1 MQCIPEVVVVAGKR
15 AVQGVSP
22 DMLMEAM
29 DAVTDGVVIVDTDSR
44 IVYLNE
50 AYTHILNVKK
60 EKVLY
65 RRMDEIEPGA
75 VILDTLMDH
84 KPRLHQFVEVRTR
97 GKKILVNITPIF
109 KGGVFCGAISVFKD
123 ITEITVV
130 QRELEKTQ
138 RLSHSIFKAL
148 STEKPSLPREF
159 SHIIGEDP
167 AFLRCL
173 KMAEIVAPTDATV
186 LIEGESGAGKEV
198 FVQAIR
204 SLSGKRSYPFVSMN
218 CSAIPETLIESELF
232 GYTSGSFTGASRG
245 GKAGKF
251 ELADGGTIFLDEIGE
266 MPLFMQSKLLRVLQ
280 SGEIQKIG
288 SDKVQKVD
296 VRVIAATNRNLKQ
309 MVEDGKFRED
319 LYFRLNTFKIVIPPL
334 RRRRKDILLLAN
346 HFLDIFSEKYHKHLS
361 FSPGTAAVLQKSP
374 WSGNVRQLESCVE
387 YAVIVAGGSVI
398 LPEDL
403 PDELLQGQSRDGY
416 TAELPEKEQRAPSG
430 QEQNVSPL
438 RMDIQQIERERM
450 REALEKAQGNKT
462 KAMELLGISRRTFYK
477 KYKLYGFS
485 NNVYTK

>member
-1 MQCIPEVVVVAGKR
+1 
-15 AVQGVSP
+15 
-22 DMLMEAM
+22 
-29 DAVTDGVVIVDTDSR
+29 
-44 IVYLNE
+44 
-50 AYTHILNVKK
+50 
-60 EKVLY
+60 
-65 RRMDEIEPGA
+65 
-75 VILDTLMDH
+75 
-84 KPRLHQFVEVRTR
+84 
-97 GKKILVNITPIF
+97 
-109 KGGVFCGAISVFKD
+109 
-123 ITEITVV
+123 
-130 QRELEKTQ
+130 
-138 RLSHSIFKAL
+138 
-148 STEKPSLPREF
+148 
-159 SHIIGEDP
+159 
-167 AFLRCL
+167 
-173 KMAEIVAPTDATV
+173 
-186 LIEGESGAGKEV
+186 
-198 FVQAIR
+198 
-204 SLSGKRSYPFVSMN
+204 
-218 CSAIPETLIESELF
+218 
-232 GYTSGSFTGASRG
+232 
-245 GKAGKF
+245 
-251 ELADGGTIFLDEIGE
+251 
-266 MPLFMQSKLLRVLQ
+266 
-280 SGEIQKIG
+280 
-288 SDKVQKVD
+288 
-296 VRVIAATNRNLKQ
+296 AATNRNLKQ

-485 NNVYTK
+485 NDLYTK

>member
-1 MQCIPEVVVVAGKR
+1 MAGEGT
-15 AVQGVSP
+15 VQRVSP

-50 AYTHILNVKK
+50 AYTHILNVKR

-65 RRMDEIEPGA
+65 RRMAEIEPGA

-109 KGGVFCGAISVFKD
+109 KEGVFCGAVSVFKD

-148 STEKPSLPREF
+148 SAEKPSLPREF
-159 SHIIGEDP
+159 SHIVGEDQ

-204 SLSGKRSYPFVSMN
+204 SLSGKRSRTFVSMN

-232 GYTSGSFTGASRG
+232 GYTAGSFTGASRG

-296 VRVIAATNRNLKQ
+296 VRVIAATNRDLKQ
-309 MVEDGKFRED
+309 MVADGKFRED

-334 RRRRKDILLLAN
+334 RKRPGDILLLAN
-346 HFLDIFSEKYHKHLS
+346 HFLDIFSEKYHKRLS
-361 FSPGTAAVLQKSP
+361 FSPGTAAVLQKST

-387 YAVIVAGGSVI
+387 YAVIVAGGNVV

-403 PDELLQGQSRDGY
+403 PDELLQGQDGDGY
-416 TAELPEKEQRAPSG
+416 PAELSEKEQEAPSG
-430 QEQNVSPL
+430 RERDVSSL

-462 KAMELLGISRRTFYK
+462 RAMELLGISRRTFYK

>member
-1 MQCIPEVVVVAGKR
+1 MVVVAGEGT
-15 AVQGVSP
+15 VQRVSP

-65 RRMDEIEPGA
+65 RRMAEIEPGA

-109 KGGVFCGAISVFKD
+109 KEGVFCGAVSVFKD

-148 STEKPSLPREF
+148 SAEKPSLPREF
-159 SHIIGEDP
+159 SHIVGEDP

-204 SLSGKRSYPFVSMN
+204 SLSGKRSRTFVSMN

-232 GYTSGSFTGASRG
+232 GYTAGSFTGASRG

-309 MVEDGKFRED
+309 LVADGKFRED

-334 RRRRKDILLLAN
+334 RKRPGDILLLAN

-387 YAVIVAGGSVI
+387 YAVIVAGGSVV

-403 PDELLQGQSRDGY
+403 PDELLQRQDGDGY
-416 TAELPEKEQRAPSG
+416 PAVLPEKEQEVPSG
-430 QEQNVSPL
+430 RQPEESSL

>member
-1 MQCIPEVVVVAGKR
+1 MAGVPGAQR
-15 AVQGVSP
+15 VSP

-75 VILDTLMDH
+75 VILDTLIDH

-109 KGGVFCGAISVFKD
+109 KEGIFCGAISVFKD

-148 STEKPSLPREF
+148 SAEKPLLPREF

-173 KMAEIVAPTDATV
+173 KMAEIVAPTEATV

-204 SLSGKRSYPFVSMN
+204 SLSGKRSRTFVSMN

-232 GYTSGSFTGASRG
+232 GYTAGSFTGASRS

-309 MVEDGKFRED
+309 MVADGKFRED

-334 RRRRKDILLLAN
+334 RKRPKDIMLLAN
-346 HFLDIFSEKYHKHLS
+346 HFLDRFSEKYNKHLS

-387 YAVIVAGGSVI
+387 YAVIVAGGNVI

-403 PDELLQGQSRDGY
+403 PDELLQGQDGDGY
-416 TAELPEKEQRAPSG
+416 PAELPEKEQSVP
-430 QEQNVSPL
+430 VSPQKDVSSL
-438 RMDIQQIERERM
+438 RMDIEQIERERM

-462 KAMELLGISRRTFYK
+462 RAMELLGISRRTFYK

-485 NNVYTK
+485 NNMYTK

>member
-1 MQCIPEVVVVAGKR
+1 
-15 AVQGVSP
+15 
-22 DMLMEAM
+22 MLMEAM

-65 RRMDEIEPGA
+65 RRMAEIEPGA

-109 KGGVFCGAISVFKD
+109 KEGVFCGAVSVFKD

-148 STEKPSLPREF
+148 SAEKPSLPREF
-159 SHIIGEDP
+159 SHIVGEDP

-204 SLSGKRSYPFVSMN
+204 SLSGKRSRTFVSMN

-232 GYTSGSFTGASRG
+232 GYTAGSFTGASRG

-296 VRVIAATNRNLKQ
+296 VRVIAATNRDLKQ
-309 MVEDGKFRED
+309 MVADGKFRED

-334 RRRRKDILLLAN
+334 RKRPGDILLLAN

-387 YAVIVAGGSVI
+387 YAVIVAGGSVV

-403 PDELLQGQSRDGY
+403 PDELLQGQDGDGY
-416 TAELPEKEQRAPSG
+416 PAVLPENEQEVPSG
-430 QEQNVSPL
+430 RQQEESSL

>member
-1 MQCIPEVVVVAGKR
+1 MVAVAGKGT
-15 AVQGVSP
+15 VQRVSP

-50 AYTHILNVKK
+50 AYTHILNVKR

-65 RRMDEIEPGA
+65 RRMAEIEPGA

-109 KGGVFCGAISVFKD
+109 KEGVFCGAVSVFKD

-148 STEKPSLPREF
+148 SAEKPSLPREF
-159 SHIIGEDP
+159 SHIVGEDP

-204 SLSGKRSYPFVSMN
+204 SLSGKRSRTFVSMN

-232 GYTSGSFTGASRG
+232 GYTAGSFTGASRG

-296 VRVIAATNRNLKQ
+296 VRVIAATNRDLKQ
-309 MVEDGKFRED
+309 MVADGKFRED

-334 RRRRKDILLLAN
+334 RKRPGDILLLAN
-346 HFLDIFSEKYHKHLS
+346 HFLDIFSEKYHKRLS
-361 FSPGTAAVLQKSP
+361 FFPGTAAVLQKSP
-374 WSGNVRQLESCVE
+374 WLGNVRQLESCVE
-387 YAVIVAGGSVI
+387 YAVIVAGGNVI

-403 PDELLQGQSRDGY
+403 PDELLQGQDGDGY
-416 TAELPEKEQRAPSG
+416 PAELPEKEQEAPSAR
-430 QEQNVSPL
+430 ERDVSSL
-438 RMDIQQIERERM
+438 RRDIQQIERERM

-462 KAMELLGISRRTFYK
+462 RAMELLGISRRTFYK

-485 NNVYTK
+485 NNMYTK

>member
-1 MQCIPEVVVVAGKR
+1 
-15 AVQGVSP
+15 
-22 DMLMEAM
+22 MLMEAM

-65 RRMDEIEPGA
+65 RRMAEIEPGA

-109 KGGVFCGAISVFKD
+109 KEGVFCGAVSVFKD

-148 STEKPSLPREF
+148 SAEKPSLPCEF
-159 SHIIGEDP
+159 SHIVGEDP

-204 SLSGKRSYPFVSMN
+204 SLSGKRSRTFVSMN

-232 GYTSGSFTGASRG
+232 GYTAGSFTGASRG

-296 VRVIAATNRNLKQ
+296 VRVIAATNRDLKQ
-309 MVEDGKFRED
+309 MVADGKFRED

-334 RRRRKDILLLAN
+334 RKRPGDILLLAN

-387 YAVIVAGGSVI
+387 YAVIVAGGSVV

-403 PDELLQGQSRDGY
+403 PDELLQRQDGDGY
-416 TAELPEKEQRAPSG
+416 PAVLPEKEQEVSSG
-430 QEQNVSPL
+430 RQQEESSL

>member
-1 MQCIPEVVVVAGKR
+1 MAGVPGAQR
-15 AVQGVSP
+15 VSP

-75 VILDTLMDH
+75 VILDTLIDH

-109 KGGVFCGAISVFKD
+109 KEGIFCGAISVFKD

-148 STEKPSLPREF
+148 SAEKPLLPREF

-173 KMAEIVAPTDATV
+173 KMAEIVAPTEATV

-204 SLSGKRSYPFVSMN
+204 SLSGKRSRTFVSMN

-232 GYTSGSFTGASRG
+232 GYTAGSFTGASRS

-309 MVEDGKFRED
+309 MVADGKFRED

-334 RRRRKDILLLAN
+334 RKRPKDIMLLAN
-346 HFLDIFSEKYHKHLS
+346 HFLDRFSEKYNKHLS

-374 WSGNVRQLESCVE
+374 WSGNVRQLESCIE
-387 YAVIVAGGSVI
+387 YAVIVAGGSVV

-403 PDELLQGQSRDGY
+403 PDELLQGQDSGL
-416 TAELPEKEQRAPSG
+416 AELPEKEQSVP
-430 QEQNVSPL
+430 VSPQKDVSSL
-438 RMDIQQIERERM
+438 RMDIEQIERERM

-462 KAMELLGISRRTFYK
+462 RAMELLGISRRTFYK

-485 NNVYTK
+485 NNMYTK

>member
-1 MQCIPEVVVVAGKR
+1 MAGVPGAQR
-15 AVQGVSP
+15 VSP

-75 VILDTLMDH
+75 VILDTLIDH

-109 KGGVFCGAISVFKD
+109 KEGIFCGAVSVFKD

-148 STEKPSLPREF
+148 SAEKPSLPREF
-159 SHIIGEDP
+159 SHIVGEDP

-204 SLSGKRSYPFVSMN
+204 SLSGKRSRTFVSMN

-232 GYTSGSFTGASRG
+232 GYTAGSFTGASRG

-296 VRVIAATNRNLKQ
+296 VRVIAATNRDLKQ
-309 MVEDGKFRED
+309 MVADGKFRED

-334 RRRRKDILLLAN
+334 RKRPGDILLLAN
-346 HFLDIFSEKYHKHLS
+346 HFLDIFSEKYHKRLS
-361 FSPGTAAVLQKSP
+361 FFPGTAAVLQKSP

-387 YAVIVAGGSVI
+387 YAVIVAGGNVI

-403 PDELLQGQSRDGY
+403 PDELLQGQDGDGY
-416 TAELPEKEQRAPSG
+416 PAELPEKEQEAPSAR
-430 QEQNVSPL
+430 ERDVSSL
-438 RMDIQQIERERM
+438 RRDIQQIERERM

-462 KAMELLGISRRTFYK
+462 RAMELLGISRRTFYK

-485 NNVYTK
+485 NNMYTK

>member
-1 MQCIPEVVVVAGKR
+1 MAGKGT
-15 AVQGVSP
+15 VQRVSP

-50 AYTHILNVKK
+50 AYTHILNVKR

-65 RRMDEIEPGA
+65 RRMAEIEPGA

-109 KGGVFCGAISVFKD
+109 KEGVFCGAVSVFKD

-148 STEKPSLPREF
+148 SAEKPSLPREF
-159 SHIIGEDP
+159 SHIVGEDP

-204 SLSGKRSYPFVSMN
+204 ILSGKRSRTFVSMN

-232 GYTSGSFTGASRG
+232 GYTAGSFTGASRG

-296 VRVIAATNRNLKQ
+296 VRVIAATNRDLKQ
-309 MVEDGKFRED
+309 MVADGKFRED

-334 RRRRKDILLLAN
+334 RKRPGDILLLAN
-346 HFLDIFSEKYHKHLS
+346 HFLDIFSEKYHKRLS

-387 YAVIVAGGSVI
+387 YAVIVAGGNVI

-403 PDELLQGQSRDGY
+403 PDELLQGQDGDGY
-416 TAELPEKEQRAPSG
+416 PAELPEKEQEAPSG
-430 QEQNVSPL
+430 RERDVSSL

-462 KAMELLGISRRTFYK
+462 RAMELLGISRRTFYK

>member
-1 MQCIPEVVVVAGKR
+1 MAGVPGAQR
-15 AVQGVSP
+15 VSP

-75 VILDTLMDH
+75 VILDTLIDH

-109 KGGVFCGAISVFKD
+109 KEGIFCGAISVFKD

-148 STEKPSLPREF
+148 SAEKPLLPREF

-173 KMAEIVAPTDATV
+173 KMAEIVAPTEATV

-204 SLSGKRSYPFVSMN
+204 SLSGKRSRTFVSMN

-232 GYTSGSFTGASRG
+232 GYTAGSFTGASRS

-309 MVEDGKFRED
+309 MVADGKFRED

-334 RRRRKDILLLAN
+334 RKRPGDILLLAN
-346 HFLDIFSEKYHKHLS
+346 HFLDIFSEKYHKRLS
-361 FSPGTAAVLQKSP
+361 FFPGTAAVLQKSP

-387 YAVIVAGGSVI
+387 YAVIVAGGNVI

-403 PDELLQGQSRDGY
+403 PDELLQGQDSGL
-416 TAELPEKEQRAPSG
+416 AELPEKEQSVP
-430 QEQNVSPL
+430 VSPQKDVSSL
-438 RMDIQQIERERM
+438 RMDIEQIERERM

-462 KAMELLGISRRTFYK
+462 RAMELLGISRRTFYK

-485 NNVYTK
+485 NNMYTK

>member
-1 MQCIPEVVVVAGKR
+1 MAGEGT
-15 AVQGVSP
+15 VQRVSP

-50 AYTHILNVKK
+50 AYTHILNVKR

-65 RRMDEIEPGA
+65 RRMAEIEPGA

-109 KGGVFCGAISVFKD
+109 KEGVFCGAVSVFKD

-148 STEKPSLPREF
+148 SAEKPSLPREF
-159 SHIIGEDP
+159 SHIVGEDP

-204 SLSGKRSYPFVSMN
+204 SLSGKRSRTFVSMN

-232 GYTSGSFTGASRG
+232 GYTAGSFTGASRS

-296 VRVIAATNRNLKQ
+296 VRVIAATNRDLKQ
-309 MVEDGKFRED
+309 MVADGKFRED

-334 RRRRKDILLLAN
+334 RKRPGDILLLAN
-346 HFLDIFSEKYHKHLS
+346 HFLDIFSEKYHKRLS
-361 FSPGTAAVLQKSP
+361 FFPGTAAVLQKSP

-387 YAVIVAGGSVI
+387 YAVIVAGGNVI

-403 PDELLQGQSRDGY
+403 PDELLQGQDGDGY
-416 TAELPEKEQRAPSG
+416 PAELPEKEQEAPSAR
-430 QEQNVSPL
+430 ERDVSSL
-438 RMDIQQIERERM
+438 RRDIQQIERERM

-462 KAMELLGISRRTFYK
+462 RAMELLGISRRTFYK

-485 NNVYTK
+485 NNMYTK

>member
-1 MQCIPEVVVVAGKR
+1 MEGVPGVQC
-15 AVQGVSP
+15 VSP

-65 RRMDEIEPGA
+65 RRMAEIEPGA

-109 KGGVFCGAISVFKD
+109 KEGIFCGAVSVFKD

-148 STEKPSLPREF
+148 SAEKPSLPSEF
-159 SHIIGEDP
+159 SHIVGEDP

-204 SLSGKRSYPFVSMN
+204 SLSGKRSRTFVSMN

-232 GYTSGSFTGASRG
+232 GYTAGSFTGASRG

-296 VRVIAATNRNLKQ
+296 VRVIAATNRDLKQ
-309 MVEDGKFRED
+309 MVADGKFRED
-319 LYFRLNTFKIVIPPL
+319 LYFRLNTFKIVIPSL
-334 RRRRKDILLLAN
+334 RKRPGDILLLAN
-346 HFLDIFSEKYHKHLS
+346 YFLDIFSEKYNKHLS
-361 FSPGTAAVLQKSP
+361 FSPGTAAVLEKSP

-387 YAVIVAGGSVI
+387 YAVIVAGGNVV

-403 PDELLQGQSRDGY
+403 PDELLQGTDGNGHA
-416 TAELPEKEQRAPSG
+416 AELPGKEQIIPSG
-430 QEQNVSPL
+430 RQQDVSSL

-462 KAMELLGISRRTFYK
+462 RAMELLGISRRTFYK

-485 NNVYTK
+485 TKVYTK

>member
-1 MQCIPEVVVVAGKR
+1 
-15 AVQGVSP
+15 
-22 DMLMEAM
+22 MLMEAM

-75 VILDTLMDH
+75 VILDTLIDH

-109 KGGVFCGAISVFKD
+109 KEGIFCGAISVFKD

-148 STEKPSLPREF
+148 SAEKPLLPREF

-173 KMAEIVAPTDATV
+173 KMAEIVAPTEATV

-204 SLSGKRSYPFVSMN
+204 SLSGKRSRTFVSMN

-232 GYTSGSFTGASRG
+232 GYTAGSFTGASRS

-309 MVEDGKFRED
+309 MVADGKFRED

-334 RRRRKDILLLAN
+334 RKRPKDIMLLAN
-346 HFLDIFSEKYHKHLS
+346 HFLDRFSEKYNKHLS

-374 WSGNVRQLESCVE
+374 WSGNVRQLESCIE
-387 YAVIVAGGSVI
+387 YAVIVAGGSVV

-403 PDELLQGQSRDGY
+403 PDELLQGQDSGL
-416 TAELPEKEQRAPSG
+416 AELPEKEQSVP
-430 QEQNVSPL
+430 VSPQKDVSSL
-438 RMDIQQIERERM
+438 RMDIEQIERERM

-462 KAMELLGISRRTFYK
+462 RAMELLGISRRTFYK

-485 NNVYTK
+485 NNMYTK

>member
-1 MQCIPEVVVVAGKR
+1 MAGKGT
-15 AVQGVSP
+15 VQRVSP

-65 RRMDEIEPGA
+65 RRMAEIEPGA

-109 KGGVFCGAISVFKD
+109 KEGVFCGAVSVFKD

-148 STEKPSLPREF
+148 SAEKPSLPREF
-159 SHIIGEDP
+159 SHIVGEDP

-204 SLSGKRSYPFVSMN
+204 SLSGKRSRTFVSMN

-232 GYTSGSFTGASRG
+232 GYTAGSFTGASRS

-296 VRVIAATNRNLKQ
+296 VRVIAATNRDLKQ
-309 MVEDGKFRED
+309 MVADGKFRED

-334 RRRRKDILLLAN
+334 RKRPGDILLLAN
-346 HFLDIFSEKYHKHLS
+346 HFLDIFSEKYHKRLS
-361 FSPGTAAVLQKSP
+361 FFPGTASVLQKSP

-387 YAVIVAGGSVI
+387 YAVIVAGGNVI

-403 PDELLQGQSRDGY
+403 PDELLQGQDGDGY
-416 TAELPEKEQRAPSG
+416 PAELPEKEQEAPSAR
-430 QEQNVSPL
+430 ERDVSSL
-438 RMDIQQIERERM
+438 RRDIQQIERERM

-462 KAMELLGISRRTFYK
+462 RAMELLGISRRTFYK

-485 NNVYTK
+485 NNMYTK

>member
-1 MQCIPEVVVVAGKR
+1 MAGVPGAQR
-15 AVQGVSP
+15 VSP

-60 EKVLY
+60 KKVLY

-75 VILDTLMDH
+75 VILDTLIDH

-109 KGGVFCGAISVFKD
+109 KEGVFCGAISVFKD

-148 STEKPSLPREF
+148 SAEKPLLPREF

-173 KMAEIVAPTDATV
+173 KMAEIVAPTEATV

-204 SLSGKRSYPFVSMN
+204 SLSGKRSRTFVSMN

-232 GYTSGSFTGASRG
+232 GYTAGSFTGASRS

-309 MVEDGKFRED
+309 MVADGKFRED

-334 RRRRKDILLLAN
+334 RKRPKDIMLLAN
-346 HFLDIFSEKYHKHLS
+346 HFLDRFSEKYNKHLS

-374 WSGNVRQLESCVE
+374 WSGNVRQLESCIE
-387 YAVIVAGGSVI
+387 YAVIVAGGSVV

-403 PDELLQGQSRDGY
+403 PDELLQGQDSGL
-416 TAELPEKEQRAPSG
+416 AELPEKEQSVP
-430 QEQNVSPL
+430 VSPQKDVSSL
-438 RMDIQQIERERM
+438 RMDIEQIERERM

-462 KAMELLGISRRTFYK
+462 RAMELLGISRRTFYK

-485 NNVYTK
+485 NNMYTK

>member
-1 MQCIPEVVVVAGKR
+1 MVVVAGVPGAQR
-15 AVQGVSP
+15 VSP

-75 VILDTLMDH
+75 VILDTLIDH

-109 KGGVFCGAISVFKD
+109 KEGVFCGAISVFKD

-148 STEKPSLPREF
+148 SAEKPLLPREF

-173 KMAEIVAPTDATV
+173 KMAEIVAPTEATV

-204 SLSGKRSYPFVSMN
+204 SLSGKRSRTFVSMN

-232 GYTSGSFTGASRG
+232 GYTAGSFTGASRS

-309 MVEDGKFRED
+309 MVADGKFRED

-334 RRRRKDILLLAN
+334 RKRPKDIMLLAN
-346 HFLDIFSEKYHKHLS
+346 HFLDRFSEKYNKHLS

-374 WSGNVRQLESCVE
+374 WSGNVRQLESCIE
-387 YAVIVAGGSVI
+387 YAVIVAGGSVV

-403 PDELLQGQSRDGY
+403 PDELLQGQDSGL
-416 TAELPEKEQRAPSG
+416 AELPEKEQSVP
-430 QEQNVSPL
+430 VSPQKDVSSL
-438 RMDIQQIERERM
+438 RMDIEQIERERM

-462 KAMELLGISRRTFYK
+462 RAMELLGISRRTFYK

-485 NNVYTK
+485 NNMYTK

>member
-1 MQCIPEVVVVAGKR
+1 
-15 AVQGVSP
+15 
-22 DMLMEAM
+22 MLMEAM

-75 VILDTLMDH
+75 VILDTLIDH

-109 KGGVFCGAISVFKD
+109 KEGVFCGAISVFKD

-148 STEKPSLPREF
+148 SAEKPLLPREF

-173 KMAEIVAPTDATV
+173 KMAEIVAPTEATV

-204 SLSGKRSYPFVSMN
+204 SLSGKRSRTFVSMN

-232 GYTSGSFTGASRG
+232 GYTAGSFTGASRS

-309 MVEDGKFRED
+309 MVADGKFRED

-334 RRRRKDILLLAN
+334 RKRPKDIMLLAN
-346 HFLDIFSEKYHKHLS
+346 HFLDRFSEKYNKHLS

-374 WSGNVRQLESCVE
+374 WSGNVRQLESCIE
-387 YAVIVAGGSVI
+387 YAVIVAGGSVV

-403 PDELLQGQSRDGY
+403 PDELLQGQDSGL
-416 TAELPEKEQRAPSG
+416 AELPEKEQSVP
-430 QEQNVSPL
+430 VSPQKDVSSL
-438 RMDIQQIERERM
+438 RMDIEQIERERM

-462 KAMELLGISRRTFYK
+462 RAMELLGISRRTFYK

-485 NNVYTK
+485 NNMYTK

>member
-1 MQCIPEVVVVAGKR
+1 MAGVPGAQR
-15 AVQGVSP
+15 VSP

-75 VILDTLMDH
+75 VILDTLIDH

-109 KGGVFCGAISVFKD
+109 KEGVFCGAVSVFKD

-148 STEKPSLPREF
+148 SAEKPSLPREF
-159 SHIIGEDP
+159 SHIVGEDP

-204 SLSGKRSYPFVSMN
+204 SLSGKRSRTFVSMN

-232 GYTSGSFTGASRG
+232 GYTAGSFTGASRG

-296 VRVIAATNRNLKQ
+296 VRVIAATNRDLKQ
-309 MVEDGKFRED
+309 MVADGKFRED

-334 RRRRKDILLLAN
+334 RKRPGDILLLAN
-346 HFLDIFSEKYHKHLS
+346 HFLDIFSEKYHKRLS
-361 FSPGTAAVLQKSP
+361 FFPDTAAVLQKSP

-387 YAVIVAGGSVI
+387 YAVIVAGGNVI

-403 PDELLQGQSRDGY
+403 PDELLQGQDGDGY
-416 TAELPEKEQRAPSG
+416 PAELPEKEQEAPSAR
-430 QEQNVSPL
+430 ERDVSSL
-438 RMDIQQIERERM
+438 RRDIQQIERERM

-462 KAMELLGISRRTFYK
+462 RAMELLGISRRTFYK

-485 NNVYTK
+485 NNMYTK

>member
-1 MQCIPEVVVVAGKR
+1 
-15 AVQGVSP
+15 
-22 DMLMEAM
+22 MLMEAM

-75 VILDTLMDH
+75 VILDTLIDH

-109 KGGVFCGAISVFKD
+109 KEGIFCGAISVFKD

-148 STEKPSLPREF
+148 SAEKPLLPREF

-173 KMAEIVAPTDATV
+173 KMAEIVAPTEATV

-204 SLSGKRSYPFVSMN
+204 SLSGKRSRTFVSMN

-232 GYTSGSFTGASRG
+232 GYTAGSFTGASRS

-309 MVEDGKFRED
+309 MVADGKFRED

-334 RRRRKDILLLAN
+334 RKRPKDIMLLAN
-346 HFLDIFSEKYHKHLS
+346 HFLDRFSEKYNKHLS

-387 YAVIVAGGSVI
+387 YAVIVAGGNVI

-403 PDELLQGQSRDGY
+403 PDELLQGQDGDGY
-416 TAELPEKEQRAPSG
+416 PAELPEKEQSVP
-430 QEQNVSPL
+430 VSPQKDVSSL
-438 RMDIQQIERERM
+438 RMDIEQIERERM

-462 KAMELLGISRRTFYK
+462 RAMELLGISRRTFYK

-485 NNVYTK
+485 NNMYTK

>member
-1 MQCIPEVVVVAGKR
+1 MAGVPGAQR
-15 AVQGVSP
+15 VSP

-75 VILDTLMDH
+75 VILDTLIDH

-109 KGGVFCGAISVFKD
+109 KEGVFCGAVSVFKD

-148 STEKPSLPREF
+148 SAEKPLLPREF

-173 KMAEIVAPTDATV
+173 KMAEIVAPTEATV

-204 SLSGKRSYPFVSMN
+204 SLSGKRSRTFVSMN

-232 GYTSGSFTGASRG
+232 GYTAGSFTGASRS

-309 MVEDGKFRED
+309 MVADGKFRED

-334 RRRRKDILLLAN
+334 RKRPKDIMLLAN
-346 HFLDIFSEKYHKHLS
+346 HFLDRFSEKYNKHLS

-374 WSGNVRQLESCVE
+374 WSGNVRQLESCIE
-387 YAVIVAGGSVI
+387 YAVIVAGGSVV

-403 PDELLQGQSRDGY
+403 PDELLQGQDSGL
-416 TAELPEKEQRAPSG
+416 AELPEKEQSVP
-430 QEQNVSPL
+430 VSPQKDVSSL
-438 RMDIQQIERERM
+438 RMDIEQIERERM

-462 KAMELLGISRRTFYK
+462 RAMELLGISRRTFYK

-485 NNVYTK
+485 NNMYTK

>member
-1 MQCIPEVVVVAGKR
+1 MVVVAGVPGAQR
-15 AVQGVSP
+15 VSP

-75 VILDTLMDH
+75 VILDTLIDH

-109 KGGVFCGAISVFKD
+109 KEGIFCGAISVFKD

-148 STEKPSLPREF
+148 SAEKPLLPREF

-173 KMAEIVAPTDATV
+173 KMAEIVAPTEATV

-204 SLSGKRSYPFVSMN
+204 SLSGKRSRTFVSMN

-232 GYTSGSFTGASRG
+232 GYTAGSFTGASRS

-309 MVEDGKFRED
+309 MVADGKFRED

-334 RRRRKDILLLAN
+334 RKRPKDIMLLAN
-346 HFLDIFSEKYHKHLS
+346 HFLDRFSEKYNKHLS

-374 WSGNVRQLESCVE
+374 WSGNVRQLESCIE
-387 YAVIVAGGSVI
+387 YAVIVAGGSVV

-403 PDELLQGQSRDGY
+403 PDELLQGQDSGL
-416 TAELPEKEQRAPSG
+416 AELPEKEQSVP
-430 QEQNVSPL
+430 VSPQKDVSSL
-438 RMDIQQIERERM
+438 RMDIEQIERERM

-462 KAMELLGISRRTFYK
+462 RAMELLGISRRTFYK

-485 NNVYTK
+485 NNMYTK

>member
-1 MQCIPEVVVVAGKR
+1 MAGEGT
-15 AVQGVSP
+15 VQRVSP

-50 AYTHILNVKK
+50 AYTHILNVKR

-65 RRMDEIEPGA
+65 RRMAEIEPGA

-109 KGGVFCGAISVFKD
+109 KEGVFCGAVSVFKD

-148 STEKPSLPREF
+148 SAEKPSLPREF
-159 SHIIGEDP
+159 SHIVGEDP

-204 SLSGKRSYPFVSMN
+204 SLSGKRSRTFVSMN

-232 GYTSGSFTGASRG
+232 GYTAGSFTGASRG

-296 VRVIAATNRNLKQ
+296 VRVIAATNRDLKQ
-309 MVEDGKFRED
+309 MVADGKFRED

-334 RRRRKDILLLAN
+334 RKRPGDILLLAN
-346 HFLDIFSEKYHKHLS
+346 HFLDIFSEKYHKRLS
-361 FSPGTAAVLQKSP
+361 FFPGTAAVLQKSP

-387 YAVIVAGGSVI
+387 YAVIVAGGNVI

-403 PDELLQGQSRDGY
+403 PDELLQGQDGDGY
-416 TAELPEKEQRAPSG
+416 PAELPEKEQEAPSAR
-430 QEQNVSPL
+430 ERDVSSL
-438 RMDIQQIERERM
+438 RRDIQQIERERM

-462 KAMELLGISRRTFYK
+462 RAMELLGISRRTFYK

-485 NNVYTK
+485 NNMYTK

>member
-1 MQCIPEVVVVAGKR
+1 MAGEGT
-15 AVQGVSP
+15 VQRVSP

-50 AYTHILNVKK
+50 AYTHILNVKR

-65 RRMDEIEPGA
+65 RRMAEIEPGA

-109 KGGVFCGAISVFKD
+109 KEGVFCGAVSVFKD

-148 STEKPSLPREF
+148 SAEKPSLPREF
-159 SHIIGEDP
+159 SHIVGEDP

-204 SLSGKRSYPFVSMN
+204 SLSGKRSRTFVSMN

-232 GYTSGSFTGASRG
+232 GYTAGSFTGASRG

-296 VRVIAATNRNLKQ
+296 VRVIAATNRDLKQ
-309 MVEDGKFRED
+309 MVADGKFRED

-334 RRRRKDILLLAN
+334 RKRPGDILLLAN
-346 HFLDIFSEKYHKHLS
+346 HFLDIFSEKYHKRLS

-387 YAVIVAGGSVI
+387 YAVIVAGGNVI

-403 PDELLQGQSRDGY
+403 PDELLQGQDGDGY
-416 TAELPEKEQRAPSG
+416 PAELPEKEQEAPSSR
-430 QEQNVSPL
+430 ERDVSSL
-438 RMDIQQIERERM
+438 RRDIQQIERERM

-462 KAMELLGISRRTFYK
+462 RAMELLGISRRTFYK

-485 NNVYTK
+485 NNMYTK

>member
-1 MQCIPEVVVVAGKR
+1 MAGEGT
-15 AVQGVSP
+15 VQRVSP

-50 AYTHILNVKK
+50 AYTHILNVKR

-65 RRMDEIEPGA
+65 RRMAEIEPGA

-109 KGGVFCGAISVFKD
+109 KEGVFCGAVSVFKD

-148 STEKPSLPREF
+148 SAEKPSLPREF
-159 SHIIGEDP
+159 SHIVGEDP

-204 SLSGKRSYPFVSMN
+204 SLSGKRSRTFVSMN

-232 GYTSGSFTGASRG
+232 GYTAGSFTGASRS

-296 VRVIAATNRNLKQ
+296 VRIIAATNRDLKQ
-309 MVEDGKFRED
+309 MVADGKFRED
-319 LYFRLNTFKIVIPPL
+319 LYFRLNTFKIVIPTL
-334 RRRRKDILLLAN
+334 RKRPGDILLLAN
-346 HFLDIFSEKYHKHLS
+346 HFLDIFSEKYHKRLS
-361 FSPGTAAVLQKSP
+361 FSPGTAAVLQKGP

-387 YAVIVAGGSVI
+387 YAVIVAGGNVI

-403 PDELLQGQSRDGY
+403 PDELLQGQDGDGY
-416 TAELPEKEQRAPSG
+416 SAELPEKEQEAPSG
-430 QEQNVSPL
+430 RERDVSSL
-438 RMDIQQIERERM
+438 RRDIQQIERERM

-462 KAMELLGISRRTFYK
+462 RAMELLGISRRTFYK

-485 NNVYTK
+485 NNMYTK

>member
-1 MQCIPEVVVVAGKR
+1 MAGKGT
-15 AVQGVSP
+15 VQRVSP

-50 AYTHILNVKK
+50 AYTHILNVKR

-65 RRMDEIEPGA
+65 RRMAEIEPGA

-109 KGGVFCGAISVFKD
+109 KEGVFCGAVSVFKD

-148 STEKPSLPREF
+148 SAEKPSLPREF
-159 SHIIGEDP
+159 SHIVGEDP

-204 SLSGKRSYPFVSMN
+204 SLSGKRSRTFVSMN

-232 GYTSGSFTGASRG
+232 GYTAGSFTGASRG

-296 VRVIAATNRNLKQ
+296 VRVIAATNRDLKQ
-309 MVEDGKFRED
+309 MVADGKFRED

-334 RRRRKDILLLAN
+334 RKRPGDILLLAN
-346 HFLDIFSEKYHKHLS
+346 HFLDIFSEKYHKRLS
-361 FSPGTAAVLQKSP
+361 FFPGTAAVLQKSP
-374 WSGNVRQLESCVE
+374 WLGNVRQLESCVE
-387 YAVIVAGGSVI
+387 YAVIVAGGNVI

-403 PDELLQGQSRDGY
+403 PDELLQGQDGDGY
-416 TAELPEKEQRAPSG
+416 PAELPEKEQEAPSAR
-430 QEQNVSPL
+430 ERDVSSL
-438 RMDIQQIERERM
+438 RRDIQQIERERM

-462 KAMELLGISRRTFYK
+462 RAMELLGISRRTFYK

-485 NNVYTK
+485 NNMYTK

>member
-1 MQCIPEVVVVAGKR
+1 
-15 AVQGVSP
+15 
-22 DMLMEAM
+22 MLMEAM

-50 AYTHILNVKK
+50 AYTHILNVKR

-65 RRMDEIEPGA
+65 RRMAEIEPGA

-109 KGGVFCGAISVFKD
+109 KEGVFCGAVSVFKD

-148 STEKPSLPREF
+148 SAEKPSLPREF
-159 SHIIGEDP
+159 SHIVGEDP

-198 FVQAIR
+198 FVRAIR
-204 SLSGKRSYPFVSMN
+204 SLSGKRSRTFVSMN

-232 GYTSGSFTGASRG
+232 GYTAGSFTGASRG

-296 VRVIAATNRNLKQ
+296 VRVIAATNRDLKQ
-309 MVEDGKFRED
+309 MVADGKFRED

-334 RRRRKDILLLAN
+334 RKRPGDVLLLAN
-346 HFLDIFSEKYHKHLS
+346 HFLDIFSEKYHKRLS

-387 YAVIVAGGSVI
+387 YAVIVAGGNVI

-403 PDELLQGQSRDGY
+403 PDELLQGQDGDGY
-416 TAELPEKEQRAPSG
+416 PAELPEKEQEAPSAR
-430 QEQNVSPL
+430 ERDVSSL
-438 RMDIQQIERERM
+438 RRDIQQIERERM

-462 KAMELLGISRRTFYK
+462 RAMELLGISRRTFYK

-485 NNVYTK
+485 NNMYTK

>member
-1 MQCIPEVVVVAGKR
+1 
-15 AVQGVSP
+15 
-22 DMLMEAM
+22 MLMEAM

-50 AYTHILNVKK
+50 AYTHILNVKR

-65 RRMDEIEPGA
+65 RRMAEIEPGA

-109 KGGVFCGAISVFKD
+109 KEGVFCGAVSVFKD

-148 STEKPSLPREF
+148 SAEKPSLPREF
-159 SHIIGEDP
+159 SHIVGEDP

-204 SLSGKRSYPFVSMN
+204 SLSGKRSRTFVSMN

-232 GYTSGSFTGASRG
+232 GYTAGSFTGASRG

-296 VRVIAATNRNLKQ
+296 VRVIAATNRDLKQ
-309 MVEDGKFRED
+309 MVADGKFRED

-334 RRRRKDILLLAN
+334 RKRPGDILLLAN
-346 HFLDIFSEKYHKHLS
+346 HFLDIFSEKYHKRLS
-361 FSPGTAAVLQKSP
+361 FFPGTAAVLQKSP

-387 YAVIVAGGSVI
+387 YAVIVAGGNVI

-403 PDELLQGQSRDGY
+403 PDELLQGQDGDGY
-416 TAELPEKEQRAPSG
+416 PAELPEKEQEAPSAR
-430 QEQNVSPL
+430 ERDVSSL
-438 RMDIQQIERERM
+438 RRDIQQIERERM

-462 KAMELLGISRRTFYK
+462 RAMELLGISRRTFYK

-485 NNVYTK
+485 NNMYTK